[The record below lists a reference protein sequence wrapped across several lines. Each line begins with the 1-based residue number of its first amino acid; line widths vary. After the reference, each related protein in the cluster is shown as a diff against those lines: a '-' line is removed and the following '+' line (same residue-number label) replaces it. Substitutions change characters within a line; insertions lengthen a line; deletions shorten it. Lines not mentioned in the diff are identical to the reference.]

1 MNYRIE
7 RRSKT
12 KIPLTTDF
20 TDGTD
25 ERKPNSTIR
34 AIREIR
40 GPDLRGSNLRTQ
52 NCSVGRKSDDHRA
65 QNAARDH
72 RPKLCRL
79 FEFGLNMKTCG
90 RSGRKIPEHLIEEG
104 GQGLGGSGQWSENSG
119 ELRPDH

>member
-20 TDGTD
+20 TNHTD

-40 GPDLRGSNLRTQ
+40 GPEHPWFKSSGAKHRLRAQIGRSSGAKCREVSSPQVVPSIRVRVQYKNLRAQ
-52 NCSVGRKSDDHRA
+52 RA
-65 QNAARDH
+65 QNPGTAS
-72 RPKLCRL
+72 
-79 FEFGLNMKTCG
+79 
-90 RSGRKIPEHLIEEG
+90 SG
-104 GQGLGGSGQWSENSG
+104 
-119 ELRPDH
+119 